1 MAAWTGRATQVFVTC
16 RTKARVDFPSEA
28 QGWLLIHRCGLD
40 NNQKAVVKAQTAGSH
55 RAEDVGPALRSCFPS
70 YSVRGKREHVY
81 AVDDEEDFD
90 TAEST
95 VEALEDI
102 EAFRAEGD
110 ISETEATTFEEEE
123 VRDVLAVSWKDRRR
137 EIAAAKASRNF
148 TRVRELQQSFRKEVD
163 ELKKRTKCHKC
174 GRVGHWAR
182 DCRVR
187 DRGGKG
193 GKGERKG
200 AQSSESQGSSSG
212 AFACITMTERIEESR
227 RTAAAEVFLTTAP
240 GVGIVDSGCGK
251 SVIGRRTLSRYLSAL
266 PEGQGSAKYQDD
278 KHLFRCGNDTTE
290 ASKQSVQLPVG
301 IGGRR
306 GSLHVSVLDG
316 KAEEAPLLVSKPALR
331 SLGAVLDF
339 ENSVLQLKR
348 IGTDVRLKEGPTG
361 HYLLDLFQFPALL
374 VSEGTEN
381 DAPEIF
387 PDGPVEDSDT
397 VDDSG
402 NALIVTDTEAIQES
416 PIREPLS
423 TTPTLRC
430 WTRVDDNCLTLRAT
444 RLDGPP
450 WSSVR
455 ERETFDAD
463 TGETV
468 ETRRSIMDLTRRQ
481 RRAQIDRLRRLE
493 IRLYCD
499 PLAIADQKARQSQES
514 ELVSRDTQESCVVMS
529 RRLNCRIKRQCSEAF
544 LSGQAKQTTIA
555 ELFSPPGVVLEAVR
569 RGGVSHGSYDLTT
582 GYDMQVPSVRQKVR
596 TRLERDRPDVL
607 IASPPYSEMGTWNR
621 DNWSKVD
628 DWRRKFV
635 LLWSFTC
642 LCMQDQLARGG
653 IVFLE
658 HPWASWT
665 WRLPS
670 TKQLLKSCMRVR
682 GDTRVLGRMNERP
695 MKEMTGWLTN
705 SDELA
710 RALLRL
716 RPGKHDDELMDDVL
730 SAIDLE
736 RNQEVSLE
744 DVYALEETGNEAE
757 PENVSEDGS
766 DDDDTEKKA
775 NSDE

>member
-1 MAAWTGRATQVFVTC
+1 M
-16 RTKARVDFPSEA
+16 
-28 QGWLLIHRCGLD
+28 
-40 NNQKAVVKAQTAGSH
+40 
-55 RAEDVGPALRSCFPS
+55 
-70 YSVRGKREHVY
+70 
-81 AVDDEEDFD
+81 
-90 TAEST
+90 
-95 VEALEDI
+95 
-102 EAFRAEGD
+102 
-110 ISETEATTFEEEE
+110 
-123 VRDVLAVSWKDRRR
+123 
-137 EIAAAKASRNF
+137 
-148 TRVRELQQSFRKEVD
+148 
-163 ELKKRTKCHKC
+163 
-174 GRVGHWAR
+174 
-182 DCRVR
+182 
-187 DRGGKG
+187 
-193 GKGERKG
+193 
-200 AQSSESQGSSSG
+200 
-212 AFACITMTERIEESR
+212 
-227 RTAAAEVFLTTAP
+227 
-240 GVGIVDSGCGK
+240 
-251 SVIGRRTLSRYLSAL
+251 
-266 PEGQGSAKYQDD
+266 
-278 KHLFRCGNDTTE
+278 
-290 ASKQSVQLPVG
+290 
-301 IGGRR
+301 
-306 GSLHVSVLDG
+306 
-316 KAEEAPLLVSKPALR
+316 VSKPALR

-402 NALIVTDTEAIQES
+402 NALVVTDTEAIQES
-416 PIREPLS
+416 PVREPLS

-493 IRLYCD
+493 TRLYCD
-499 PLAIADQKARQSQES
+499 PLAIADQKARQSLQES

-529 RRLNCRIKRQCSEAF
+529 RRLKCRIKRQCSEAV
-544 LSGQAKQTTIA
+544 LSGQAKRTTIA
-555 ELFSPPGVVLEAVR
+555 ELFSPPGMVLEAVR
-569 RGGVSHGSYDLTT
+569 RGGVSHGSHDLTT

-596 TRLERDRPDVL
+596 TQLERDRPDVL
-607 IASPPYSEMGTWNR
+607 IASPPYSEMGAWNR
-621 DNWSKVD
+621 DNWSRVD
-628 DWRRKFV
+628 DWRREFV

-658 HPWASWT
+658 HPWASW
-665 WRLPS
+665 LPS
-670 TKQLLKSCMRVR
+670 TKQLFKSCMRVR

-730 SAIDLE
+730 SAVGLE

-757 PENVSEDGS
+757 PENISEDGS

-775 NSDE
+775 KRRRVIKRPVEQVLRESGRSQMESALRRLHVNLGHCSTNELVRILKHSGATEAAITLARQFSCDVCRENTRPTSARPASPTEVTIFNERLGVDQFEIRGLHHLEKRKMLNIVDHGSGFQMVIPLKSDDSMGIRTGIRVRLEALGQGTKTDRIRRSQTKFW